1 MNPQLFVL
9 KAAPVNNGEG
19 LFFFF
24 LFVCYFSVKVGAV
37 AGEVAQERKKMKS
50 IMSRLEAGLTQRFSC
65 LISSGR
71 QSN

>member
-9 KAAPVNNGEG
+9 KAALVNNGEG
-19 LFFFF
+19 LFFFL
-24 LFVCYFSVKVGAV
+24 LFFFSEGRSSGGGSGT
-37 AGEVAQERKKMKS
+37 GEKGEKS